1 MPTIPEI
8 KSELKKLGIKGYSK
22 LNKAELLDLLSKHQN
37 VKSNDNIK
45 EVRKMKEQLLKMDI
59 PKVKEIEYDFS
70 KFDNKKDIDNKQV
83 LFKELKQKKDI
94 RQNPEFQKMV
104 KQSEDLIQKSFTKK
118 QLDDMDKEFL
128 EGWNKIPSSKSITKQ
143 KSKKVV
149 KEVMPIEEP
158 VEEIKQL
165 DRIELPQF
173 NNEELKKVED
183 AINRVRG
190 TPLDRVMLRMIFLKI
205 KDGKKYLEQEYIS
218 PQEKQFVKMFNDMR
232 KQFDSRKPSGGRKNR
247 KITPSMY
254 F

>member
-37 VKSNDNIK
+37 VKDNDNVK
-45 EVRKMKEQLLKMDI
+45 EMKKMKKQLLKMDI
-59 PKVKEIEYDFS
+59 PNIKQVEYDFP
-70 KFDNKKDIDNKQV
+70 KYDKKENEQV

-118 QLDDMDKEFL
+118 QLDNMDKEFS
-128 EGWNKIPSSKSITKQ
+128 EVWKKIQASKSDKKQ

-149 KEVMPIEEP
+149 KEVIPIEEP

-183 AINRVRG
+183 AINRVKG
-190 TPLDRVMLRMIFLKI
+190 TPLYRGMIRLIFLKI
-205 KDGKKYLEQEYIS
+205 SDGKKYLEQEVIT
-218 PQEKQFVKMFNDMR
+218 PQEKQIVKMFNDMR
-232 KQFDSRKPSGGRKNR
+232 KQFDSRKPSGGRRYR